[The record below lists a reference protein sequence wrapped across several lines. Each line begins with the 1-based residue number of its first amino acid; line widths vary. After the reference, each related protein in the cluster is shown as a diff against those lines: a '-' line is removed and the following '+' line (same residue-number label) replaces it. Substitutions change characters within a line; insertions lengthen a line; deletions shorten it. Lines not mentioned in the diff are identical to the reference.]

1 MKFGR
6 VPTTDRIFRG
16 LPIAGGDDSPGS
28 GDARVILRAVQ
39 EKELAYPIG
48 LPGRIRVGMRSLS
61 NWFQFVRYAV
71 VGVSG
76 YIVSIST
83 FAVLYDVAG
92 LSYWLAATGA
102 FCLALTN
109 NFLWNRHWTFR
120 AGDGHVGFQASRFVL
135 INCLAFLWSLVVLH
149 VLIDIAGVPAVA
161 AQATAVLAAAP
172 PNYVAH
178 RIWSFRV

>member
-1 MKFGR
+1 M
-6 VPTTDRIFRG
+6 
-16 LPIAGGDDSPGS
+16 LPVS
-28 GDARVILRAVQ
+28 
-39 EKELAYPIG
+39 EKEWVYAER
-48 LPGRIRVGMRSLS
+48 LPGRIRLGMRELS
-61 NWFQFVRYAV
+61 NWFQFARYAI
-71 VGVSG
+71 VGASG
-76 YIVSIST
+76 YVVSITT
-83 FAVLYDVAG
+83 FAFLYNVVEAN
-92 LSYWLAATGA
+92 YWLAATGA

-135 INCLAFLWSLVVLH
+135 INCLAFLWSLGVLH

-161 AQATAVLAAAP
+161 AQSIAVLAAAP